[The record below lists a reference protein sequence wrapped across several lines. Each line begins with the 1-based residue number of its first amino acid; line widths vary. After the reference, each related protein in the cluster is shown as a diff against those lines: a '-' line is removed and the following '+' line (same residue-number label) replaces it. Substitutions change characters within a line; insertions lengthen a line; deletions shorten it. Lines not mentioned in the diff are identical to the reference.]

1 MSKRHRG
8 LATCVGLLPAMVPIG
23 IAVGIFA
30 FGSTV
35 VAETLSDC
43 LATRVNARK
52 AARAALDR
60 EAGTCSGD
68 RQCVKDAQAR
78 WNTAAMHIDD
88 ETSAC
93 KARVRSQT
101 KAEPPPYLNWKPGDP
116 SPQAKDGRRYI
127 MSCSGKVLGMYKPGG
142 AVEMELKTHPG
153 NCFPNDDPWLRPQ
166 LGAPKPSPSHCY
178 ERGTGSDI
186 EYYGS
191 RPDRCDP
198 NR

>member
-1 MSKRHRG
+1 MLIVIVATTAG
-8 LATCVGLLPAMVPIG
+8 LTISISNVVG
-23 IAVGIFA
+23 
-30 FGSTV
+30 
-35 VAETLSDC
+35 ETMTDC
-43 LATRVNARK
+43 FNARANERK
-52 AARAALDR
+52 AARAAADR
-60 EAGTCSGD
+60 DSAACSGD
-68 RQCVKDAQAR
+68 RQCVKDAQAK
-78 WNTAAMHIDD
+78 WNAAAKHIDD
-88 ETSAC
+88 EASAC
-93 KARVRSQT
+93 KARVQSQT

-166 LGAPKPSPSHCY
+166 PGAPRPSTASHCY
-178 ERGTGSDI
+178 ERGTGSYI
-186 EYYGS
+186 EYNGS